1 MTRSTTLPR
10 GTSATQ
16 GTPGTSSARAASTVP
31 VDLHDVVAA
40 GTPRAVRRWLD
51 ATGDP
56 RVRAD
61 QLADLS
67 DAQVRSLVALLDPGS
82 ARALL
87 GSLPAHP
94 AAEVLG
100 VVPPVVAAGLVGSL
114 EPDRAAEVLRA
125 LPDSD
130 RAGVLAAMPAARS
143 AVVRGLLAW
152 PEGSAAARMTPEV
165 LTVRPTMTVAE
176 AREAVR
182 VQTATAPHRDEP
194 RAPGAADIYITA
206 GPGTGGPEPAGP
218 GAAVAGTGPVAHTLL
233 GVLTFR
239 DLVLAPAD
247 ARVADLVHD
256 DLVTVD
262 PRADQEDAAR
272 LLHTHRLSALPVVA
286 DGQLLGVLTADDVAD
301 IDLEEVAEDAARQGG
316 AEPLDVPYLRA
327 SPWRLWRTRIGW
339 MLALFAAEMYTGSVL
354 RAFEDELSTVVALT
368 FFVPLLIGTGGN
380 SGTQITTTLI
390 RAMATGEVRLRDV
403 GQVLRKE
410 LSTGA
415 MIAATMALAAWVRAW
430 TLGVGPEVGATVAIS
445 AAVIVLWTALV
456 ASVLPLV
463 LRRLGADPAV
473 VSGPMISTIVDGTGL
488 IIYFTVA
495 RFLITALA

>member
-1 MTRSTTLPR
+1 MTRSTTLRRTDASPT
-10 GTSATQ
+10 GTLA
-16 GTPGTSSARAASTVP
+16 
-31 VDLHDVVAA
+31 VDLFDVVRA
-40 GTPRAVRRWLD
+40 GEPRAVTRWLD
-51 ATGDP
+51 ANPDP

-61 QLADLS
+61 QVADLS
-67 DAQVRSLVALLDPGS
+67 DAQVRSLVGLLDPGS

-94 AAEVLG
+94 AAELLG
-100 VVPPVVAAGLVGSL
+100 VVPVVVAAGLVGSL
-114 EPDRAAEVLRA
+114 EADRAAEVLRA
-125 LPDSD
+125 LPDTD
-130 RAGVLAAMPAARS
+130 RARVLAAMTAARS

-152 PEGSAAARMTPEV
+152 PEDCAAARMTPEV
-165 LTVRPTMTVAE
+165 LTVRPTMTVTE
-176 AREAVR
+176 ARESVR
-182 VQTATAPHRDEP
+182 AQTAADPHRDEP
-194 RAPGAADIYITA
+194 RAPGAADIYVTTAPVGPVAVTDLVAAGSGPDGTA
-206 GPGTGGPEPAGP
+206 GPM
-218 GAAVAGTGPVAHTLL
+218 LL

-239 DLVLAPAD
+239 DLVLVPAD
-247 ARVADLVHD
+247 VRVSDLVRD
-256 DLVTVD
+256 DLVTVG

-327 SPWRLWRTRIGW
+327 SPWRLWRKRIGW

-354 RAFEDELSTVVALT
+354 RAFEDELSAVVALT

-403 GQVLRKE
+403 GAVLRKE

-415 MIAATMALAAWVRAW
+415 MIAVTMALAAWLRAW
-430 TLGVGPEVGATVAIS
+430 TLGVGPEVGATVAVS
-445 AAVIVLWTALV
+445 AAAIVLWTALV

-463 LRRLGADPAV
+463 LRRLRVDPAV

-495 RFLITALA
+495 RLFITALSAA